1 MSKFILD
8 CSIAAAWCFED
19 EASEA
24 TDDLLERVRDYGAV
38 VPSLWLLEITNILLQ
53 AERRGRIAAGDVTT
67 RLELLRILPVSVEH
81 STQAEVFNSVVTLAR
96 VEGLTSYDA
105 AYLELAIRQGLPL
118 ATLDRKL
125 AQAAENSNV
134 EVLPKFPGR

>member
-19 EASEA
+19 EASEV
-24 TDDLLERVRDYGAV
+24 TDSLLERVRDYGAV
-38 VPSLWLLEITNILLQ
+38 VPALWLLEISNVLLM
-53 AERRGRIAAGDVTT
+53 AERRNRIAPSDAIT
-67 RLELLRILPVSVEH
+67 RLELLRLLPISVEH
-81 STQAEVFNSVVTLAR
+81 PTQTEIFNSVFTLAS

-105 AYLELAIRQGLPL
+105 AYLELAIRKGLPL

-125 AQAAENSNV
+125 AGAARNV
-134 EVLPKFPGR
+134 NIEVLP

>member
-24 TDDLLERVRDYGAV
+24 TDSLLERVRDHGAV
-38 VPSLWLLEITNILLQ
+38 VPSLWLLEITNVLLQ
-53 AERRGRIAAGDVTT
+53 AERRNRITTSGATT
-67 RLELLRILPVSVEH
+67 RLELLRILPISVEH
-81 STQAEVFNSVVTLAR
+81 TSQNEIFNSVITLAR

-118 ATLDRKL
+118 ATRDKKL
-125 AQAAENSNV
+125 VQAANNANI
-134 EVLPKFPGR
+134 EVLP